1 MTMTQIKSDLH
12 HICNAFNLGKL
23 IGYKTEK
30 YSVQGYDIAKFET
43 STGNFEY
50 IFKN

>member
-1 MTMTQIKSDLH
+1 MTITQIKSDLQ
-12 HICNAFNLGKL
+12 HICKAFKLGEL

-30 YSVQGYDIAKFET
+30 HNVEGYEIAKFET

-50 IFKN
+50 IFKS